1 MKIKLVREVFSKKS
15 TIGTLYVNGL
25 KFGYTLEDVDR
36 KLEDNPE
43 GKVYGKTA
51 IPRGLYPVVVD
62 YSQRFG
68 RIMPRLVNVPGF
80 VGVRIHPGNTHADT
94 DGCILVG
101 DVRGK
106 DSIRSSR
113 IAYQRL
119 LARIEDA
126 LDRGQEVT
134 IEVT

>member
-1 MKIKLVREVFSKKS
+1 MKIRLVREVFSKKS

-51 IPRGLYPVVVD
+51 IPRGLYEVIID
-62 YSQRFG
+62 YSNRFKCQ
-68 RIMPRLVNVPGF
+68 MPRLLDVPGF
-80 VGVRIHPGNTHADT
+80 TGIRIHPGNTDADT

-101 DVRGK
+101 AGMGK
-106 DSIRSSR
+106 DTIFSSR
-113 IAYQRL
+113 VTYNRL
-119 LARIEDA
+119 MTILDNAFDVGETVQIEI
-126 LDRGQEVT
+126 V
-134 IEVT
+134 